1 MTTSVGIKALRKIQG
16 GAESTDASGTPV
28 AATWLWRGMGVI
40 DDQREVVFVDE
51 DIGYLS
57 GVDRTYIPRLAAALT
72 MTDIEATF
80 EQLPYIFE
88 AGIEAEASTQDGAGS
103 GYIYEYDFPTTA
115 QNDIRTY
122 TLEGGDNVE
131 SEEMEYSF
139 VQNFNITGSAGEA
152 LFVNADWMGRQVSTA
167 DFTGAIAIPAV
178 EEILFSKGKL
188 YIDPS
193 TDTIGTSLISN
204 SLLSMDLSVNTGLV
218 PVFTAEGNLYF
229 SFIKTSA
236 DELEVLL
243 DITFEHDS
251 NSQAEKVNWRNESA
265 RIIRLL
271 FEGSAL
277 GTTGTDYGVKSF
289 IIDLAGKWEN
299 FEPLDDQDGNDI
311 LTGTFRARYNSDA
324 ALFGRMTVVNELSAL
339 T

>member
-1 MTTSVGIKALRKIQG
+1 
-16 GAESTDASGTPV
+16 
-28 AATWLWRGMGVI
+28 
-40 DDQREVVFVDE
+40 
-51 DIGYLS
+51 
-57 GVDRTYIPRLAAALT
+57 
-72 MTDIEATF
+72 
-80 EQLPYIFE
+80 
-88 AGIEAEASTQDGAGS
+88 
-103 GYIYEYDFPTTA
+103 
-115 QNDIRTY
+115 
-122 TLEGGDNVE
+122 
-131 SEEMEYSF
+131 MEYSF